1 MIGIDLVDITRMR
14 MDEPFVN
21 RVLTEEERELLEE
34 LFSDKRRK
42 EFLAGRFAAKEAIYK
57 ATQDI
62 HYLHYS
68 ILADDTGRPYVKDHP
83 EIEISISHDGNMAI
97 AAVMIQNLE

>member
-42 EFLAGRFAAKEAIYK
+42 EFRNDA
-57 ATQDI
+57 
-62 HYLHYS
+62 
-68 ILADDTGRPYVKDHP
+68 
-83 EIEISISHDGNMAI
+83 
-97 AAVMIQNLE
+97 